1 MGMLVHGRKV
11 RESATEVA
19 YSFGFEP
26 DVPDGVLVIPVDDVQ
41 AWYVEGSDAH
51 PKPVGARR
59 IMAKAYRLRCAQ
71 GSWPDDAS
79 FHS

>member
-19 YSFGFEP
+19 YSFGFEAHA
-26 DVPDGVLVIPVDDVQ
+26 PDGVLVIPVDDVA
-41 AWYVEGSDAH
+41 AWSVEGSDAH
-51 PKPVGARR
+51 PRPVAARR
-59 IMAKAYRLRCAQ
+59 VMAKAYRLRCAE

-79 FHS
+79 IYS